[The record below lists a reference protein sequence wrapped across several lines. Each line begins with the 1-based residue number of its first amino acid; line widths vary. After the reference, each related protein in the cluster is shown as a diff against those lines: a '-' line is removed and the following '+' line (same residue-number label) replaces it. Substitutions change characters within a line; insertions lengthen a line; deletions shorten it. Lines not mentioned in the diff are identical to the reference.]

1 MGATEGNSPGVE
13 DGQSLR
19 PPIPDKLPRKHAVAI
34 NYKGVPRRVLISAGE
49 ASGDLYASGLVDA
62 LRGRGADIDFFGCA
76 GPRMQQA
83 GVRAIVDSRSLSV
96 VGLVEV
102 VTHIP
107 RIYREY
113 RKLLAAARAER
124 PDVAILTDSPDFHLR
139 LARQLKKLRIPVIYL
154 VAPQVWAWRKGRL
167 PLMRRSID
175 RLLCIFPFEPEF
187 FAAAGIGATYIGHPL
202 TRLVKA
208 SAPRDELR
216 RRFGVPAGI
225 PLIALLPGSREGEA
239 ARHLPILIETV
250 EKIRRAHTGIQAP
263 RFILAVPPG
272 TVPPGPTFRERI
284 SESSI
289 QLLEGQT
296 WDILASA
303 DLALAASGTVTIEA
317 SLLGTPL
324 IAFYRVNHLTWW
336 MGRHLV
342 NVPFFSMVNLVAGR
356 RIVPELI
363 QDDLTA
369 ARLSDEALGLLADP
383 SALENM
389 RRDLGVVAAKLSG
402 PEDPLARAAALVE
415 EFLAG
420 TGGNAAPSQEEAAL
434 ASSSAVRA

>member
-1 MGATEGNSPGVE
+1 MA
-13 DGQSLR
+13 
-19 PPIPDKLPRKHAVAI
+19 
-34 NYKGVPRRVLISAGE
+34 RRVLISAGE
-49 ASGDLYASGLVDA
+49 ASGDLYASGLVEA
-62 LRGRGADIDFFGCA
+62 LRRRNSDIDFFGCA
-76 GPRMQQA
+76 GPRMQRA
-83 GVRAIVDSRSLSV
+83 GVRTVVDSRSLAV

-113 RKLLAAARAER
+113 RKLLAAARTEL

-139 LARQLKKLRIPVIYL
+139 LARQLKKLHIPVIYL

-167 PLMRRSID
+167 PLMRRTID

-187 FAAAGIGATYIGHPL
+187 FAPAGIDATYIGHPL
-202 TRLVKA
+202 TRLVKP
-208 SAPRDELR
+208 SAPREELR
-216 RRFGVPAGI
+216 RRWGVPSEV
-225 PLIALLPGSREGEA
+225 PLVALLPGSRQGEA

-250 EKIRRAHTGIQAP
+250 EKIRAARTGNPAP

-272 TVPPGPTFRERI
+272 TVPPGSTFRERI

-324 IAFYRVNHLTWW
+324 IAFYRVNKLTWW

-342 NVPFFSMVNLVAGR
+342 NVPFFSMVNLVAAR
-356 RIVPELI
+356 RVVPELI

-369 ARLSDEALGLLADP
+369 ARLADEALRLLADP
-383 SALENM
+383 AALENM
-389 RRDLGVVAAKLSG
+389 RLDLGVVAAKLSG
-402 PEDPLARAAALVE
+402 PEDPLESAAAVVE
-415 EFLAG
+415 KILAG
-420 TGGNAAPSQEEAAL
+420 SGENAPSSKEEAAL
-434 ASSSAVRA
+434 ASGSVVRA